1 MTISAPRLAP
11 LADEEM
17 DEETGAIVAA
27 TRGMDERIFNVF
39 RTLARHP
46 KLLKRWMVFANHIL
60 FKSSL
65 SDRARE
71 LLILRVAW
79 LSKCEYEWGQ
89 HARIARD
96 CGLSD
101 DEIARIAEGP
111 DAGWPPAEAALLRAA
126 DELRAESTISDGT
139 WATLSKDL
147 SEPQLLDVIFTVG
160 NYAML
165 AGALN
170 SLGVRLDEGLSGFDT
185 GG

>member
-1 MTISAPRLAP
+1 MTNSAPRLAP

-17 DEETGAIVAA
+17 DEETGAIVAT
-27 TRGMDERIFNVF
+27 TRGMDKRIFNVF

-60 FKSSL
+60 FKTSL

-79 LSKCEYEWGQ
+79 LAKCEYEWGQ

-111 DAGWPPAEAALLRAA
+111 DAGWPPEEAALLRAA
-126 DELRAESTISDGT
+126 DELRAESVISDDT
-139 WATLSKDL
+139 WAALSKDL